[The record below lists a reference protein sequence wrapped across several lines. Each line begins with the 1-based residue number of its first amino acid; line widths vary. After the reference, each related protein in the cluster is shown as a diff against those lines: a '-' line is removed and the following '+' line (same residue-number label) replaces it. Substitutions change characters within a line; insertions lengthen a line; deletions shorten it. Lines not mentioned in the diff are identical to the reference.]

1 MKHSTAINAVL
12 TAIILP
18 ICQWAAQWT
27 GAFFFIVIGDDHC
40 TDVAWANTEGLAQDG
55 AFALASNPEIA
66 GAFEDIK
73 TSFDILMEENLKDP
87 EFVKAFAETMPDA
100 DKHGWHSFDNDREVK
115 STHQVI
121 RKLVNDTE
129 GGEA

>member
-40 TDVAWANTEGLAQDG
+40 TDVAWANTEGLSQDG
-55 AFALASNPEIA
+55 AFALTVDPEIA
-66 GAFEDIK
+66 GAFEDMK
-73 TSFDILMEENLKDP
+73 TSFDILLEDNLENP
-87 EFVKAFAETMPDA
+87 EYRKAFENTCPSV
-100 DKHGWHSFDNDREVK
+100 DKCGWHSLDKDEEMK
-115 STHQVI
+115 SSRSLPQKIVVDED
-121 RKLVNDTE
+121 LE
-129 GGEA
+129 Q